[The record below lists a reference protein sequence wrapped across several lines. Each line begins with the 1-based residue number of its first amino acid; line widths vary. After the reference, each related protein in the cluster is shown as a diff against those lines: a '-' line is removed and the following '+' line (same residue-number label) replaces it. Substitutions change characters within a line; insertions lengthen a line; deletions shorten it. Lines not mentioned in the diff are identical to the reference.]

1 MGMRITRLL
10 LYWCLLT
17 GSIGV
22 QAQKKTKAQLLEDLN
37 STTDSIKLKA
47 SYQLAKNYLR
57 VSLDTCEDFAE
68 KAIVLAQKLN
78 DKKRESECYALLGA
92 AKKYRGEY
100 EAAIEYHLKAL
111 AIQEK
116 YGDDVG
122 ISKALND
129 IGIVY
134 KNNSRYTEAMGYYRR
149 SLQYAKKTNQLKSI
163 ALVTNNI
170 GTIYSETNQYD
181 SAAYYLNLALPVA
194 KQSGDSNALVTVL
207 SNLGEV
213 MAHSKKYD
221 MALHYFYQ
229 CLGID
234 KVFDDKYGII
244 MDYSNIAG
252 CLMKQGRFDTAK
264 PFLDTAYRIAEDEN
278 FVKEKMNV
286 LNSLVT
292 YHTAKGD
299 LEKAEEMGISLT
311 AIKDSLQNLDVQKNI
326 SELSTKY
333 ETTKKEKELQQQQ
346 FENTRKQ
353 YWIIGL
359 LCLLGL
365 GGLLAFSYYKRY
377 RLTQE
382 KRLQQ
387 AIIKQQ
393 DIATR
398 AVIEAEENE
407 RKRIA
412 GDLHD
417 GVGQTMSAAK
427 MNLSSIESR
436 LNFGNAEDRIAFEK
450 IVNLV
455 DESCKEVRTVSHNM
469 MPNALLKSG
478 LSSAVKE
485 FIDKIDS
492 RILKVNLYSEGLN
505 ERLDSN
511 VETVLYRVI
520 QECVNNVIK
529 HSGANAL
536 DISLIKDT
544 DGIAATIEDNGR
556 GFSVGEKEKA
566 EGIGLKNIR
575 TRIEYL
581 KGTVDFDSA
590 PGKGTLVAIHV
601 PLSKI

>member
-1 MGMRITRLL
+1 MATRKILLCLFFITLGF
-10 LYWCLLT
+10 Y
-17 GSIGV
+17 V
-22 QAQKKTKAQLLEDLN
+22 QAQKKTKEQLFKDLT
-37 STTDSIKLKA
+37 STLDSIKAKA
-47 SYQLAKNYLR
+47 NYQLAKNYLR
-57 VSLDTCEDFAE
+57 VSLDTTEMFAT
-68 KAIVLAQKLN
+68 AAVALAQKIR
-78 DKKRESECYALLGA
+78 DTKIEAESYAVLGA
-92 AKKYRGEY
+92 AKKYRGQY
-100 EAAIEYHLKAL
+100 EEAIQYHLKAL
-111 AIQEK
+111 AIKEK
-116 YGDDVG
+116 GGDDYG
-122 ISKALND
+122 MSITLND

-134 KNNSRYTEAMGYYRR
+134 KNNSRYAEAMGYYKR
-149 SLQYAKKTNQLKSI
+149 SLEYAKKAKQLKSI

-170 GTIYSETNQYD
+170 GTIYSETNRYD

-213 MAHSKKYD
+213 LANSRKYD
-221 MALHYFYQ
+221 KALAYFYQ

-234 KVFDDKYGII
+234 KVFDDKYGMIT
-244 MDYSNIAG
+244 DYANIAG
-252 CLMKQGRFDTAK
+252 CLMKQRQFDTAK
-264 PFLDTAYRIAEDEN
+264 PFLDTAYTIAEDEN

-299 LEKAEEMGISLT
+299 LEKAEEVGISLT

-326 SELSTKY
+326 SALSAKY
-333 ETTKKEKELQQQQ
+333 ETAKKDQQLQQQQ
-346 FENTRKQ
+346 FENIKKQ

-365 GGLLAFSYYKRY
+365 GVLLAFSYYKRY
-377 RLTQE
+377 KLANE
-382 KRLQQ
+382 KRLQS
-387 AIIKQQ
+387 AIIQQQ
-393 DIATR
+393 DISTKAI
-398 AVIEAEENE
+398 IEAEENE

-417 GVGQTMSAAK
+417 GIGQTMSAAK

-436 LNFGNAEDRIAFEK
+436 LDFKNEDDKIAFEK

-455 DESCKEVRTVSHNM
+455 DESCKEVRSVSHNM

-492 RILKVNLYSEGLN
+492 RVLKVNLYSEGLN

-511 VETVLYRVI
+511 IETVLYRVI

-529 HSGANAL
+529 HSGANEL

-544 DGIAATIEDNGR
+544 DGIAATIEDNGK
-556 GFSVGEKEKA
+556 GFSIAEKGKT
-566 EGIGLKNIR
+566 EGIGLKNIS

-581 KGTVDFDSA
+581 KGTVDFDSS

-601 PLSKI
+601 PL